1 MCAKANPQEA
11 LQIGQPLHQ
20 LHGHQSGKD
29 QQVEFTYMT
38 HKELHY
44 PPTVDVTFTGYIE
57 AFSTS
62 REMTDVVAQVL
73 LEHTIPWFGMKQII
87 QMNTR
92 PDYTSR
98 VVEPILEALH
108 ISWKLH
114 IPYMSTVLQK
124 G

>member
-1 MCAKANPQEA
+1 MCAKVNPHEA
-11 LQIGQPLHQ
+11 LQIGQSLHQ

-29 QQVEFTYMT
+29 QQVEFTHMPQ
-38 HKELHY
+38 KEHHY
-44 PPTVDVTFTGYIE
+44 LDVTFTGYIE

-62 REMTDVVAQVL
+62 REMADVVAQAL

-87 QMNTR
+87 RMNTR

-98 VVEPILEALH
+98 VVELILEALH
-108 ISWKLH
+108 MSWKLH